1 MLTEKD
7 YSLDPAR
14 LSANELRIKLHKF
27 YAAALG
33 DDDQRAKEKFF
44 EFAGYLSE
52 HRLIDF
58 DEVGA
63 INQMYLRLQ
72 END

>member
-7 YSLDPAR
+7 YHLDPAEITT
-14 LSANELRIKLHKF
+14 SEAKQKLNLF
-27 YAAALG
+27 FIAALDG
-33 DDDQRAKEKFF
+33 EDKAREKFF

-63 INQMYLRLQ
+63 INLMYLRLQ

>member
-7 YSLDPAR
+7 YALDPEEITTSEAKQ
-14 LSANELRIKLHKF
+14 KLNLF
-27 YAAALG
+27 FIAALDG
-33 DDDQRAKEKFF
+33 EDKAREKFF

-63 INQMYLRLQ
+63 INLMYLRLQ

>member
-7 YSLDPAR
+7 Y
-14 LSANELRIKLHKF
+14 KLAPGEITTSEAKQKLNLF
-27 YAAALG
+27 FIAAL
-33 DDDQRAKEKFF
+33 DRENKAREKFF

-52 HRLIDF
+52 HRLIDA

-63 INQMYLRLQ
+63 INLMYLRLQ